1 MNYAL
6 LIGTKNGKR
15 EIVSEGAPVAV
26 RREFKTMTAADGY
39 ELVEVIQKDLG
50 LTRKRKF
57 VKNLPPRKQLRRHR
71 SNIYNT

>member
-15 EIVSEGAPVAV
+15 EIIAEDGPVAI
-26 RREFKTMTAADGY
+26 RRLFKDVTANDGF
-39 ELVEVIQKDLG
+39 EMVEVLQKDLG

-57 VKNLPPRKQLRRHR
+57 VVKPVKKKAAKKKVK
-71 SNIYNT
+71 

>member
-57 VKNLPPRKQLRRHR
+57 VKKPAAKKAAKKA
-71 SNIYNT
+71 SK